1 MWATWW
7 WAHVWLQVKCVSIP
21 PPAQQM
27 SEHGDCFQRKTCW
40 EYRSGICLKPLAFPP
55 LKEKTKQTSSILPS
69 YSLSGTLMEIKLC
82 RLTSDLTFCSLKW
95 SSTLHLCSAWGWLV
109 PPGESASLISLFCPW
124 DQNVFLRELCYI
136 TSPVCTC
143 SDRCCC
149 SPLHNSTETNPSNII
164 LQERAQFLSWPKSLI
179 ADAWFV
185 LMAFLGICSLID
197 PLNRRV

>member
-69 YSLSGTLMEIKLC
+69 YSLSGTLMEIRLC

-95 SSTLHLCSAWGWLV
+95 SSTLHLCSAWGRLV
-109 PPGESASLISLFCPW
+109 PPGESASLISSKITCSAPEIRMCSSGSCAILHLQSAPA
-124 DQNVFLRELCYI
+124 LTAAAALLYI
-136 TSPVCTC
+136 TAP
-143 SDRCCC
+143 RQ
-149 SPLHNSTETNPSNII
+149 I
-164 LQERAQFLSWPKSLI
+164 LPT
-179 ADAWFV
+179 
-185 LMAFLGICSLID
+185 
-197 PLNRRV
+197 